1 MVATTTAMI
10 RGITDLGS
18 GWPWRMARWLLAH
31 SMYAVTATT
40 APNTMSGTPS
50 RCQP

>member
-10 RGITDLGS
+10 KGITDLGS

-31 SMYAVTATT
+31 SM
-40 APNTMSGTPS
+40 
-50 RCQP
+50 